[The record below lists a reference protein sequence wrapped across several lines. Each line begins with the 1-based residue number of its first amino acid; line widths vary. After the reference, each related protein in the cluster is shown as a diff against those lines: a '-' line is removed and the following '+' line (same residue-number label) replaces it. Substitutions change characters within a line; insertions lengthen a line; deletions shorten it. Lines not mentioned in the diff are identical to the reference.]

1 MDRVAKR
8 LACRK
13 AATHHG
19 RAIRAHDY
27 AVKGPAGGRKLER
40 AGTDLCFELGRTALM
55 GETEGLGVHGTAP
68 DKNSQATACPAVL
81 VECGIDVD
89 DEALSQ
95 ARYPPEYETFR
106 DFNRIPGSMP

>member
-13 AATHHG
+13 AAAHDG

-95 ARYPPEYETFR
+95 ARYPPEYG
-106 DFNRIPGSMP
+106 DFSGF